1 MDTYCECLFKKK
13 RTLKDN
19 IVAAVIIFAAL
30 ILLRYSIL
38 LLRFPSVIFLAP
50 TVWFGIIWGS
60 FKLIKRQNQEYEYL
74 LTGGDLDVDVV
85 IAKSSRKRL
94 FSIRR
99 REIEFVSHIS
109 NDKIKEIDPNLPV
122 TDVTSGYNP
131 EAVYV
136 IKTSQSSKTPVIYFE
151 PSEKMLEQL
160 KSKIPGK
167 FFE

>member
-19 IVAAVIIFAAL
+19 IVAAVVIFAAL

-38 LLRFPSVIFLAP
+38 LLIFPSVTFLAP
-50 TVWFGIIWGS
+50 AVWVGIIWGS
-60 FKLIKRQNQEYEYL
+60 FKLIKRQNKEYEYL

-94 FSIRR
+94 FSVRR
-99 REIEFVSHIS
+99 REIEFVAHIS
-109 NDKIKEIDPNLPV
+109 SDKAKEIDPTLPV

-136 IKTSQSSKTPVIYFE
+136 MKISSSSINPIIYFE

>member
-13 RTLKDN
+13 RTVRDN
-19 IVAAVIIFAAL
+19 IIAL
-30 ILLRYSIL
+30 IIALVALTLLYYSL
-38 LLRFPSVIFLAP
+38 LLLVIPSVTFLAP
-50 TVWFGIIWGS
+50 VVWFGIIWGS
-60 FKLIKRQNQEYEYL
+60 FKIIKRQNKEYEYL

-85 IAKSSRKRL
+85 ISKSSRKKL

-99 REIEFVSHIS
+99 REIEFVAYITH
-109 NDKIKEIDPNLPV
+109 DKIKEIDPSLPV

-136 IKTSQSSKTPVIYFE
+136 MKTSSGTKHPVIYFE

-160 KSKIPGK
+160 KSKLPGK